1 MYNAQRTSYPKAAA
15 KFIKDH
21 PKMVNYWVT
30 GKK

>member
-1 MYNAQRTSYPKAAA
+1 MYEAEQTSYPKAAA
-15 KFIKDH
+15 KFIKTH